1 EKQEILSQ
9 LPNLITKGLFDQET
23 AELRAY
29 KLKTEISQLEN
40 KFNQLPPVNLLET
53 AKTVSIPQFWWDL
66 SESERRFYLRE
77 FISKIEIIRQDTSWH
92 LQIIFIF

>member
-1 EKQEILSQ
+1 MLSR
-9 LPNLITKGLFDQET
+9 LPNLITEGVFDKET
-23 AELRAY
+23 AKLRAY

-40 KFNQLPPVNLLET
+40 KLYKLPPVKLLET

-77 FISKIEIIRQDTSWH
+77 FISRIEIIRQGVNWN
-92 LQIIFIF
+92 LQVIFVF